1 MKELLDKKWKGISVK
16 WWIVGVCVLGF
27 IGLIVSVSE
36 ESSPEQADKPVAST
50 QGQTAAPAK
59 AAARASEPSPTPEPV
74 MEVDLGEV
82 IALVDSN
89 NVAADAEYK
98 GKLVKLSGL
107 ISEIEEDYILLQAH
121 NRNEF
126 LEMNDA
132 KCNLLKDERS
142 KVLALR
148 ENQELTVTGRIDG
161 FGTSFGI
168 QVKIKDCAILS
179 VE

>member
-1 MKELLDKKWKGISVK
+1 MVVF
-16 WWIVGVCVLGF
+16 VGA
-27 IGLIVSVSE
+27 IVSGSQ
-36 ESSPEQADKPVAST
+36 ESSPEKADKPVAQSES
-50 QGQTAAPAK
+50 PSSS
-59 AAARASEPSPTPEPV
+59 ARASEPSPTPEPV

-161 FGTSFGI
+161 FGTTLGI
-168 QVKIKDCAILS
+168 RVKIKDCAILS

>member
-1 MKELLDKKWKGISVK
+1 MKELLGKKWKGISVK
-16 WWIVGVCVLGF
+16 WWIVGVCVLGVT
-27 IGLIVSVSE
+27 GLIACASE
-36 ESSPEQADKPVAST
+36 ESSPEQSDKPVAST
-50 QGQTAAPAK
+50 QGQTAAPAE

-161 FGTSFGI
+161 FGTIFGI
-168 QVKIKDCAILS
+168 RVKIKDCAILS